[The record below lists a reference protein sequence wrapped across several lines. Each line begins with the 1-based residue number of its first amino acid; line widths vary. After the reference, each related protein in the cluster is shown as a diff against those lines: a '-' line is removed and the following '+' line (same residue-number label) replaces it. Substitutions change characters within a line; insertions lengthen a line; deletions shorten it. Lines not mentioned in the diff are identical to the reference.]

1 MPHWVPS
8 WQLAVTVAGSIGLAA
23 VLVRSWLRL
32 NKARGGPP
40 RPKTAFAALAGWEI
54 AIVIGL
60 YGFWQLAGSLS
71 KVDLSRGVERGQH
84 LWNLERDLHLPSE
97 RSIQSFFLPHE
108 WFIKFL
114 NLYYVL
120 AHYNVLLIM
129 LAWLFW
135 RHRDRYR
142 EARTTIG
149 LATFA
154 CLAVQLIPVAP
165 PRLIPGHGIVDTGIF
180 YGQSVYGPV
189 GQGFSDQYSA
199 MPSVHIAWSSAV
211 AFFVWRSTKSRWRI
225 LGPAHALLTWTVVVV
240 TGNHY
245 WLDGFVAIAILALL
259 FWTVRLVTWCAAR
272 VSQWVLWTPAGTW
285 LRSRVGRAGLAA
297 YLPGSVRSSSPVAA
311 EVAVAAN
318 SSRELPPGPLP
329 ASQSAAS
336 LSPPSR

>member
-8 WQLAVTVAGSIGLAA
+8 WQLAVTVAGSIA
-23 VLVRSWLRL
+23 LVSVVVRAWLRIE
-32 NKARGGPP
+32 KARGGAN
-40 RPKTAFAALAGWEI
+40 RPKSAMAALAGWEI

-71 KVDLSRGVERGQH
+71 TIDLSKGVDRGQH

-97 RSIQSFFLPHE
+97 KSIQSFFLPHE

-114 NLYYVL
+114 NFYYVL

-142 EARTTIG
+142 EVRTTIG
-149 LATFA
+149 ITTFA

-165 PRLIPGHGIVDTGIF
+165 PRLIPGHGIVDTAMR

-225 LGPAHALLTWTVVVV
+225 LGPAHALLTWLVVVV

-245 WLDGFVAIAILALL
+245 WLDGVVAIALLALS
-259 FWTVRLVTWCAAR
+259 FWTVRLVTLAVSR
-272 VSQWVLWTPAGTW
+272 VSEWVVWTPAGSWFRTNA
-285 LRSRVGRAGLAA
+285 VRAGLAGQ
-297 YLPGSVRSSSPVAA
+297 LPGLASSYSSGAQEEGAASSSPAA
-311 EVAVAAN
+311 H
-318 SSRELPPGPLP
+318 PPPLP
-329 ASQSAAS
+329 ASPPAAAS
-336 LSPPSR
+336 SPPSR

>member
-8 WQLAVTVAGSIGLAA
+8 WQLAVTVAGSIGFVAA
-23 VLVRSWLRL
+23 VIRTWLRIE
-32 NKARGGPP
+32 KVRGGPK
-40 RPKTAFAALAGWEI
+40 RPKTAIAALAGWEI
-54 AIVIGL
+54 AIIIGL

-71 KVDLSRGVERGQH
+71 TVDLSNGVQRGQR

-97 RSIQSFFLPHE
+97 KSIQSAFISHE
-108 WFIKFL
+108 WLIKFL
-114 NLYYVL
+114 NIYYVI

-142 EARTTIG
+142 EARTVIG
-149 LATFA
+149 LTTFA

-165 PRLIPGHGIVDTGIF
+165 PRLIPGHGIVDTAML

-225 LGPAHALLTWTVVVV
+225 LGPAHALLTWMVVLV

-245 WLDGFVAIAILALL
+245 WLDGFVAIALLALS
-259 FWTVRLVTWCAAR
+259 FWTVRLVTLIVSR
-272 VSQWVLWTPAGTW
+272 VSEWVVWTPAGSWFRT
-285 LRSRVGRAGLAA
+285 SAGRAGLAGH
-297 YLPGSVRSSSPVAA
+297 LPGLASSYSPAAEEGAASSSPVPH
-311 EVAVAAN
+311 
-318 SSRELPPGPLP
+318 PPPLP
-329 ASQSAAS
+329 ASQPAAAS
-336 LSPPSR
+336 SPPSR

>member
-8 WQLAVTVAGSIGLAA
+8 WQLAVTVAGSVGLVSVIA
-23 VLVRSWLRL
+23 RTWLRIA
-32 NKARGGPP
+32 KARGGPD
-40 RPKTAFAALAGWEI
+40 RPKTAIAALAGWEI
-54 AIVIGL
+54 AIIIGL

-71 KVDLSRGVERGQH
+71 TVDLSKGVQRGQH

-97 RSIQSFFLPHE
+97 KSVQSFFLPHE

-114 NLYYVL
+114 DLYYVI

-142 EARTTIG
+142 EARTIG
-149 LATFA
+149 LTTFA

-165 PRLIPGHGIVDTGIF
+165 PRLIPGHGIVDTAIL

-225 LGPAHALLTWTVVVV
+225 LGPAHALLTWVVVLV

-245 WLDGFVAIAILALL
+245 WLDGFVAITLLALS
-259 FWTVRLVTWCAAR
+259 FWTVRLVTLLVTR
-272 VSQWVLWTPAGTW
+272 VSEWVSWTPAGSW
-285 LRSRVGRAGLAA
+285 LRTRTARAGLASHS
-297 YLPGSVRSSSPVAA
+297 LGSASSYSPDVVEVAESSSPARA
-311 EVAVAAN
+311 QPPPPESQPATA
-318 SSRELPPGPLP
+318 SS
-329 ASQSAAS
+329 
-336 LSPPSR
+336 SPPSR

>member
-8 WQLAVTVAGSIGLAA
+8 WQLAVTVAGSIGLVA
-23 VLVRSWLRL
+23 VLVRSWLRI
-32 NKARGGPP
+32 NTARGGPN

-71 KVDLSRGVERGQH
+71 TVDLSRGVERGQH

-97 RSIQSFFLPHE
+97 KSIQAFFLPHE

-135 RHRDRYR
+135 RHRVRYR

-165 PRLIPGHGIVDTGIF
+165 PRLIPGHGIVDTAIR

-225 LGPAHALLTWTVVVV
+225 LGPAHALLTWTVVLV

-245 WLDGFVAIAILALL
+245 WLDGFVAIAILALS
-259 FWTVRLVTWCAAR
+259 FWTVRLVTWGVSR
-272 VSQWVLWTPAGTW
+272 VSEWVAWTPAGSW
-285 LRSRVGRAGLAA
+285 IRSRAGRAGLASH
-297 YLPGSVRSSSPVAA
+297 LPGPARSSSPVAA
-311 EVAVAAN
+311 GEAAV
-318 SSRELPPGPLP
+318 SSQVPPPLP
-329 ASQSAAS
+329 VSQPAPAS
-336 LSPPSR
+336 SPPSR

>member
-8 WQLAVTVAGSIGLAA
+8 WQLAVTVAGSLGLIA
-23 VLVRSWLRL
+23 VAVRVWLRIQ
-32 NKARGGPP
+32 KAKDGPQ
-40 RPKTAFAALAGWEI
+40 RPKIAIAALAGWEI

-71 KVDLSRGVERGQH
+71 TVDLTNGVKRGEH

-97 RSIQSFFLPHE
+97 KSIQSFFLPHE

-114 NLYYVL
+114 DLYYVL

-142 EARTTIG
+142 EARTVIG
-149 LATFA
+149 LTTFA

-165 PRLIPGHGIVDTGIF
+165 PRLIPGHGIVDTAMR

-225 LGPAHALLTWTVVVV
+225 LGPAHALLTWTVVLV

-245 WLDGFVAIAILALL
+245 WLDGFVAIALLALS
-259 FWTVRLVTWCAAR
+259 FWTVRLVTLA
-272 VSQWVLWTPAGTW
+272 VSWMSEWVLWTPAGAW
-285 LRSRVGRAGLAA
+285 LQAKAGRAVHSPGLASSS
-297 YLPGSVRSSSPVAA
+297 LPAAEAEAESSSPAPH
-311 EVAVAAN
+311 
-318 SSRELPPGPLP
+318 PPPLP
-329 ASQSAAS
+329 ASQSAAAS
-336 LSPPSR
+336 SSPPSR

>member
-8 WQLAVTVAGSIGLAA
+8 WQLAVTVAGSIGLIAIGI
-23 VLVRSWLRL
+23 RTWLRFSQAQGDR
-32 NKARGGPP
+32 ARP
-40 RPKTAFAALAGWEI
+40 RIAIAALAGWEI

-71 KVDLSRGVERGQH
+71 TVNLNHGIERGQH

-97 RSIQSFFLPHE
+97 KSVQSFFLPHV

-114 NLYYVL
+114 DLYYVL

-142 EARTTIG
+142 EARTVIG
-149 LATFA
+149 ITTFA

-165 PRLIPGHGIVDTGIF
+165 PRLIPGHGIVDTAIR

-211 AFFVWRSTKSRWRI
+211 AFFVWRSTKSRWRV
-225 LGPAHALLTWTVVVV
+225 LGPAHALLTWVVVLV

-245 WLDGFVAIAILALL
+245 WLDGFVAIALLALS
-259 FWTVRLVTWCAAR
+259 FWTVRLVTLAITR
-272 VSQWVLWTPAGTW
+272 VSQWVVWTPAGSW
-285 LRSRVGRAGLAA
+285 LRTKAGRAGLASHGSGLA
-297 YLPGSVRSSSPVAA
+297 SSYSPPAEAAGTLP
-311 EVAVAAN
+311 
-318 SSRELPPGPLP
+318 PLP
-329 ASQSAAS
+329 ANQPAEV
-336 LSPPSR
+336 SPPSR

>member
-8 WQLAVTVAGSIGLAA
+8 WQLAVTVAASVGFVSM
-23 VLVRSWLRL
+23 LVRTWLRIA
-32 NKARGGPP
+32 KAHDGTS
-40 RPKTAFAALAGWEI
+40 RPKTEIAALAGWEI

-71 KVDLSRGVERGQH
+71 TVDLSRGVERGQH

-97 RSIQSFFLPHE
+97 KSIQSLFLSHE

-165 PRLIPGHGIVDTGIF
+165 PRLIPGHGIVDTAIL

-225 LGPAHALLTWTVVVV
+225 LGPAHALLTWTVVLV

-245 WLDGFVAIAILALL
+245 WLDGFVAIALLALS
-259 FWTVRLVTWCAAR
+259 FWAVRLVTLAVSR
-272 VSQWVLWTPAGTW
+272 VSQWVVWTPAGSW
-285 LRSRVGRAGLAA
+285 LRTTAERAGLAA
-297 YLPGSVRSSSPVAA
+297 HSPGSARSYSPAVAGEAASSSP
-311 EVAVAAN
+311 E
-318 SSRELPPGPLP
+318 PPPLP
-329 ASQSAAS
+329 ASQPAAAS
-336 LSPPSR
+336 SSPPSH

>member
-8 WQLAVTVAGSIGLAA
+8 WQLAVTVAASIGF
-23 VLVRSWLRL
+23 VSMVVRTWLRID
-32 NKARGGPP
+32 KAHGRTS
-40 RPKTAFAALAGWEI
+40 RPKTAIAALAGWEI
-54 AIVIGL
+54 AIIIGL

-71 KVDLSRGVERGQH
+71 TVDLSRGVERGQH

-97 RSIQSFFLPHE
+97 KSIQSFFLPHE

-114 NLYYVL
+114 NLYYVI

-165 PRLIPGHGIVDTGIF
+165 PRLIPGHGIVDTAML

-225 LGPAHALLTWTVVVV
+225 LGPAHALLTWTVVLV

-245 WLDGFVAIAILALL
+245 WLDGFVAIAILALS
-259 FWTVRLVTWCAAR
+259 FWMVRLVTVAVSR
-272 VSQWVLWTPAGTW
+272 VSQWVAWTPAGSW
-285 LRSRVGRAGLAA
+285 LRTNAGRAGLVAH
-297 YLPGSVRSSSPVAA
+297 LPGSARSSSP
-311 EVAVAAN
+311 AVEGEAG
-318 SSRELPPGPLP
+318 SSCPEPAPPP
-329 ASQSAAS
+329 ASQPTAVSS
-336 LSPPSR
+336 SPPSH